1 MESGLL
7 VYKLIWEN
15 LEDEGKVKLFHFYY
29 PRDLRKSGFLMME
42 SMVSF
47 EDCAS
52 DYY

>member
-29 PRDLRKSGFLMME
+29 PRDFKEKRISYDGEYGLI
-42 SMVSF
+42 
-47 EDCAS
+47 
-52 DYY
+52 